1 MRKRVKKEITYKYKP
16 FLCLFFLLLPELFHL
31 VYYLSPSFSLLFNNL
46 TLEEKRRML
55 LITSADQLMG
65 YSITSHLAQFDHL
78 RSHLRVLCETK
89 SRCHG
94 FRRAGIDVHQVDYNH
109 PNQLSVALRGV
120 DHVVLVI
127 GNEANRVKH
136 AKNICE
142 AASRSGVKS
151 IICVS
156 HVGAV
161 SRNHSSLQDYF
172 QIEQEVIQLPC
183 QYTILR

>member
-1 MRKRVKKEITYKYKP
+1 
-16 FLCLFFLLLPELFHL
+16 
-31 VYYLSPSFSLLFNNL
+31 
-46 TLEEKRRML
+46 ML

-109 PNQLSVALRGV
+109 ANHLSVALRGV

-127 GNEANRVKH
+127 GNETDRVKH

-142 AASRSGVKS
+142 AASRSGVKGV
-151 IICVS
+151 ICVS
-156 HVGAV
+156 HIGAV